1 MSEYIEY
8 VRICEIEKNIPKNIS
23 EYQKIS
29 YYIRICQK
37 ILEYRNTSEY
47 INIYQSLSECIR
59 IYQNIQKI
67 SE

>member
-23 EYQKIS
+23 EYQNIS

-37 ILEYRNTSEY
+37 ISEYLNTSEY
-47 INIYQSLSECIR
+47 ITIYQSLSEYIEIFR
-59 IYQNIQKI
+59 KYQNRA
-67 SE
+67 E